1 MVDVVTLPYEAR
13 LAETFVELADTL
25 IDDFDVIEFLHVL
38 SGRCVEL
45 LEATAAGLMLADSVG
60 ELRVMASSTERARL
74 LELFELQ
81 SAEGPCLECYRTGEP
96 VAIADLDREEDRWP
110 RFSVEAR
117 DAGFRAVQALPM
129 RLRRTTIGALNLFR
143 AERGV
148 PTHRDLLIAQAFAD
162 VATIGILQERIVRE
176 AQTTTAQ
183 LQIALDSR
191 IAIEQA
197 KGVIAERATVDMD
210 EAFRAL
216 RTYAR
221 RTHHRLSDLARAVV
235 EGTVDVDEVAP
246 SRSTSTGE

>member
-1 MVDVVTLPYEAR
+1 VDAVTLPYEGR
-13 LAETFVELADTL
+13 LAAAFVELADTL

-38 SGRCVEL
+38 TGRCVEL
-45 LEATAAGLMLADSVG
+45 LEATAAGLMLADSIG

-96 VAIADLDREEDRWP
+96 VAIPDLDREKDRWP
-110 RFSVEAR
+110 RFALEAR
-117 DAGFRAVQALPM
+117 NAGFRAVQALPM

-143 AERGV
+143 ADTGV
-148 PTHRDLLIAQAFAD
+148 PNERDLLIAQAFAD

-216 RTYAR
+216 RAYAR
-221 RTHHRLSDLARAVV
+221 RTHYRLSDLARAVV
-235 EGTVDVDEVAP
+235 EGAIDVDEVARVDAP
-246 SRSTSTGE
+246 RGDK